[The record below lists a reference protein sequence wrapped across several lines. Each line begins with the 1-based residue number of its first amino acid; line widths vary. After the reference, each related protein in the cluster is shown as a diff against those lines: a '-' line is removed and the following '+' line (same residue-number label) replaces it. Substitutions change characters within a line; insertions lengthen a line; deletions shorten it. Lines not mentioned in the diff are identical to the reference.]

1 MYIFFAFR
9 IYRLSCVLSRH
20 KYVEVRTS
28 EPQCTCS
35 VAYSRSLVVTPWT
48 VAISRAR
55 MLE

>member
-55 MLE
+55 MME